1 MLLGGQAV
9 ISKITSVLYA
19 TVATFLA
26 VAIITFPD
34 QSFEASIR
42 GLNLWLEIVFPSLLP
57 FFIVAELLLA
67 FGVVKFIGVLLE
79 PLMRPLFNVP
89 GAGGVV
95 MGMGLAS
102 GYPSGAKISA
112 RLRQENVL
120 TKTEAER
127 LVAFTNASNPLFIF
141 GAIAVGFFHD
151 PKLGFLIAICHYS
164 ACILVGLCMRFYKQ
178 NEDDRTEDDQRNI
191 RGSTFGRA
199 LYALHHHR
207 TSHSEPL
214 GKILGDAVMSSIRTL
229 VMIGGFIILFSV
241 LNKLLFLTG
250 VSSVIASSI
259 EKVLTIF
266 SQPKDLALPILSGV
280 FEITLGAQMIA
291 QTDHTTLFAQVI
303 LVSAIL
309 AFNGLSIQSQ
319 VASIL
324 ANTDIRFAPYFF
336 GRLLH
341 IVFAVFLVTILFKPL
356 YVERT
361 LLSPSDIPVDT
372 HTDYTGL
379 SVIALE
385 WLSQYGPLITI
396 ATILVGFLILIR
408 KSHP

>member
-1 MLLGGQAV
+1 MLS
-9 ISKITSVLYA
+9 IITSIIYA
-19 TVATFLA
+19 TVASFLA
-26 VAIITFPD
+26 LAIIIFPD

-67 FGVVKFIGVLLE
+67 FGVVKFIGVLLD

-95 MGMGLAS
+95 MGMGLVS

-112 RLRQENVL
+112 RLRQENVI

-141 GAIAVGFFHD
+141 GAIAIGFFHD
-151 PKLGFLIAICHYS
+151 PKIGLLIAVCHYS
-164 ACILVGLCMRFYKQ
+164 ACILVGLCMRFYKHSEKKEETTTKQ
-178 NEDDRTEDDQRNI
+178 ERGF
-191 RGSTFGRA
+191 RGSTVGRA
-199 LYALHHHR
+199 LSALHNHR
-207 TSHSEPL
+207 KSNSEPL
-214 GKILGDAVMSSIRTL
+214 GKILGDAVMSSIQTL

-250 VSSVIASSI
+250 VSSFFATSI
-259 EKVLTIF
+259 EKILKAL
-266 SQPKDLALPILSGV
+266 SQPTELALPLLSGV

-291 QTDHTTLFAQVI
+291 QVDHATLLAQVI
-303 LVSAIL
+303 LVSGIL
-309 AFNGLSIQSQ
+309 AFNGLSIHSQ

-324 ANTDIRFAPYFF
+324 ARTDIRFAPYFI

-341 IVFAVFLVTILFKPL
+341 IFFAVILVSILFKPL

-361 LLSPSDIPVDT
+361 ILSPSDIPVST
-372 HTDYTGL
+372 KTEPENFST
-379 SVIALE
+379 ITLE
-385 WLSQYGPLITI
+385 WLHQFGPLITMG
-396 ATILVGFLILIR
+396 TILIACVILLKQ
-408 KSHP
+408 KSH